1 MLGFA
6 TLISFAMIVYR
17 VQLLM
22 DMLQETLEFLTG
34 GYLKAPIHRVAIRPK
49 DQRHVPRLSVI
60 YFMRPGMAFSTC
72 PQFPLRQFCCD
83 SDTPRRSNDIEATK
97 EPRNSP

>member
-6 TLISFAMIVYR
+6 TLRLFAMIVYR

-34 GYLKAPIHRVAIRPK
+34 GYLKVSIHRVAIPPK

-60 YFMRPGMAFSTC
+60 YFMRPN
-72 PQFPLRQFCCD
+72 
-83 SDTPRRSNDIEATK
+83 PRHS
-97 EPRNSP
+97 